1 MADKDSSKKPEVR
14 RAPSA
19 RPASPGAAA
28 PSKSPSA
35 APSQSAQSAQNRQAQ
50 AAPAKTAQSKPT
62 QSLTGKK
69 PPIVEISLILM
80 AVALILMVVL
90 ALVPR
95 AGRSTKNPVL
105 AIYGADGNM
114 PSLSLTNTL
123 HAAGFEYE
131 MRQYGQDLPSGN
143 DIVVCGVGEEAL
155 SLINEFKN
163 NESVSGF
170 ILICPTMNETY
181 LEGITGGSPE
191 CDIAIFA
198 GRDNSDKAVDMD
210 DARLIYERISGDDTI
225 FGIPV
230 RRGGLLASKV
240 FVSNAQNRTLSLSF
254 FNVNDPA
261 TLLFSPL
268 FQNELAGYLSVTYI
282 DEATRE
288 TSFGRIN
295 SWFVLTWM
303 AFALAAVSVLLYL
316 SNLGLSVTG
325 NDTKKAPVS
334 MWVFGVIGGTSI
346 ALAIGIIASSFVD
359 ALHAAMPFILVLLPL
374 IFMTALFIINFTW
387 ITTKDG
393 KFVPH
398 RNGLIPAVF
407 LAVVMGLFIMLI
419 LALTT
424 DLQVYRIADPGL
436 ASGVL
441 AFILVLDTTVASGL
455 IYASRKSSTAGEG
468 AKNCFGNLKIFLL
481 MLIPAAASLL
491 FGIMPWHR
499 EILYC
504 GLGGL
509 AATGI
514 PFLAVLPLVRHTDRS
529 LIPGIL
535 HGIIYTLVL
544 AAVL

>member
-1 MADKDSSKKPEVR
+1 MSEKKVQNNHTIYVKTFGSYSVSYNGAEIAIGSRDESQIGLLMLLMFHFGKDGASRSLIKSTLFEDRDIEDVSHAIRNILYNMRKNLKAHGLPNAAFVKQKKGVYYWTDEV
-14 RAPSA
+14 
-19 RPASPGAAA
+19 
-28 PSKSPSA
+28 
-35 APSQSAQSAQNRQAQ
+35 
-50 AAPAKTAQSKPT
+50 
-62 QSLTGKK
+62 
-69 PPIVEISLILM
+69 PIVED
-80 AVALILMVVL
+80 AREFEALLNEAAEIEATDQRMVKL
-90 ALVPR
+90 ADACYSY
-95 AGRSTKNPVL
+95 AGR
-105 AIYGADGNM
+105 
-114 PSLSLTNTL
+114 
-123 HAAGFEYE
+123 F
-131 MRQYGQDLPSGN
+131 
-143 DIVVCGVGEEAL
+143 
-155 SLINEFKN
+155 
-163 NESVSGF
+163 
-170 ILICPTMNETY
+170 
-181 LEGITGGSPE
+181 
-191 CDIAIFA
+191 FA

-254 FNVNDPA
+254 FNVNDPSQ
-261 TLLFSPL
+261 LLFSPL

-407 LAVVMGLFIMLI
+407 LAVVIGLFIMLI

-424 DLQVYRIADPGL
+424 DLKVYRIADPGL

-529 LIPGIL
+529 LIPL
-535 HGIIYTLVL
+535 L
-544 AAVL
+544 AQRSR

>member
-1 MADKDSSKKPEVR
+1 MADKDNANRKPEVR
-14 RAPSA
+14 KAD
-19 RPASPGAAA
+19 PGAAVRNAAGNGAANA
-28 PSKSPSA
+28 PEKKVGNTAGSKA
-35 APSQSAQSAQNRQAQ
+35 AK
-50 AAPAKTAQSKPT
+50 APAKTPVNT
-62 QSLTGKK
+62 QGKK
-69 PPIVEISLILM
+69 TGRKAPIVEISLIMM
-80 AVALILMVVL
+80 AVALILMIVL
-90 ALVPR
+90 ALVPG
-95 AGRSTKNPVL
+95 AGKSSKNPVL
-105 AIYGADGNM
+105 AIYGADGNV

-131 MRQYGQDLPSGN
+131 ICGYGHDLPEGN
-143 DIVVCGVGEEAL
+143 NIVVCGLGEEAL
-155 SLINEFKN
+155 SLINEYKN
-163 NESVSGF
+163 DERVAGF
-170 ILICPTMNETY
+170 MLICPVMNEAY
-181 LEGITGGSPE
+181 LEGITGGTPS

-230 RRGGLLASKV
+230 SRGGLFASKV
-240 FVSNAQNRTLSLSF
+240 FVSNSQNRALSLSF
-254 FNVNDPA
+254 FNVNDP
-261 TLLFSPL
+261 TKLLFSPL

-295 SWFVLTWM
+295 SWFVLSWI

-316 SNLGLSVTG
+316 SNLGLSVSG

-334 MWVFGVIGGTSI
+334 MWVFGVIGGVSI
-346 ALAIGIIASSFVD
+346 ALAIGIIASSYVS
-359 ALHAAMPFILVLLPL
+359 ALQNAMLMIIALLPVV
-374 IFMTALFIINFTW
+374 FMTALFIINFNW

-393 KFVPH
+393 KFIPNK
-398 RNGLIPAVF
+398 NGLIPAVF
-407 LAVVMGLFIMLI
+407 LAVVVGLFMMLM

-424 DLQVYRIADPGL
+424 DLKVYKISDPGL

-441 AFILVLDTTVASGL
+441 AAILILDTVVATGL

-468 AKNCFGNLKIFLL
+468 AKNCFGNRTIFLL
-481 MLIPAAASLL
+481 MFIPCAAALI
-491 FGIMPWHR
+491 FGILPWHR
-499 EILYC
+499 EIFYC
-504 GLGGL
+504 GLAGL

-514 PFLAVLPLVRHTDRS
+514 PYLAVMPLVRHSDRS
-529 LIPGIL
+529 LIPGVL